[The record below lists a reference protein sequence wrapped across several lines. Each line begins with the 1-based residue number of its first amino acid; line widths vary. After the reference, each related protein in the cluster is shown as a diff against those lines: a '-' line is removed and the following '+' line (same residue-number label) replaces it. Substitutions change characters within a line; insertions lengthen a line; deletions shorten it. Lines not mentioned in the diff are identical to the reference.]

1 MSERWPPEWGD
12 PDAEDLDTEDLDTG
26 QFDTGEPDNGHLH
39 PGALAEQL
47 VEVSSALASIPTP
60 ALPDVFA
67 ARIGAAIAAEAA
79 TRTEHSRANGV
90 SATARSVPSEASE
103 SSFPA
108 AANGGTATGP
118 RARSRTARARRGAS
132 GRGASR
138 VSGPAGSRPP
148 GRWRERLVSAP
159 VMASLVICLVV
170 AGFGYLVTV
179 QGSFSSSSSSAVAGS
194 AASGVSSSAA
204 SASGVVPYSQGLGK
218 QPLNQS
224 EPNSRNLTVTASGT
238 RYEPATLAGQV
249 RDALA
254 VRGASLPA
262 AAPVP
267 SSSASAG
274 ASTSSRTAGV
284 SAALAGCVNSLTGDV
299 RPSLFDRATY
309 AGRPVY
315 VIALAARAWVVGL
328 GCSAAN
334 TELITTVS
342 LAGLSGNLCAL
353 GSV

>member
-39 PGALAEQL
+39 PDALAEQL
-47 VEVSSALASIPTP
+47 VEVSSALASMPTP
-60 ALPDVFA
+60 ALPDAFA

-79 TRTEHSRANGV
+79 TRKENTEAVGV
-90 SATARSVPSEASE
+90 SATARSVPSESSE

-108 AANGGTATGP
+108 AADGGTATGP
-118 RARSRTARARRGAS
+118 RARSRTARARRAAG

-138 VSGPAGSRPP
+138 VAGPAGSRPP

-179 QGSFSSSSSSAVAGS
+179 QGSSSSSSSSAVAGS
-194 AASGVSSSAA
+194 AASGVSSAA
-204 SASGVVPYSQGLGK
+204 SGAVPYSQGLGK
-218 QPLNQS
+218 KQPLYQGEANA
-224 EPNSRNLTVTASGT
+224 RNLTVTASGT

-249 RDALA
+249 QAALTA
-254 VRGASLPA
+254 VRGTSLPA

-267 SSSASAG
+267 SASASAG
-274 ASTSSRTAGV
+274 ASIANGTAGA
-284 SAALAGCVNSLTGDV
+284 SAALAGCVNRLTGDV
-299 RPSLFDRATY
+299 RPSLVDRATY

-315 VIALAARAWVVGL
+315 VIAVPARAWVVGL
-328 GCSAAN
+328 GCSAAS
-334 TELITTVS
+334 TELITSVS
-342 LAGLSGNLCAL
+342 LAGLAGTLCAL